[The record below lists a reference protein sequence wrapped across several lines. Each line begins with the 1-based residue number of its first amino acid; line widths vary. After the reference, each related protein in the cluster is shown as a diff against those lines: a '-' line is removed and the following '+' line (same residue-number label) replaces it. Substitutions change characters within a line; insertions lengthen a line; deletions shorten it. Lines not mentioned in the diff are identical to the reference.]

1 MKDLHT
7 VFLPPLSTSSPGQRA
22 GVGSRGHQVVTG
34 GAGGGGEGGEA
45 GGRVTLTPDTGRS
58 FGTFGFLVVFI
69 IVTAVIDMFVTV

>member
-7 VFLPPLSTSSPGQRA
+7 VFLSSFSTSSPGQRA
-22 GVGSRGHQVVTG
+22 GVGSRGHQMVTG

-58 FGTFGFLVVFI
+58 LGTFGFLVVFI
-69 IVTAVIDMFVTV
+69 I

>member
-22 GVGSRGHQVVTG
+22 RIGSRGHQMVTG

-45 GGRVTLTPDTGRS
+45 SGRVTLTPDTGRGL
-58 FGTFGFLVVFI
+58 GTFGFLVVFI